1 MFCCYLIVFK
11 VCVRFVIFKLSNF
24 TETGAD
30 DQVYDSLI
38 HTQSKIFVRNK
49 QLPEITVFGWFF
61 AGSMLTY
68 TGLYKH
74 EKTIVLIFQ
83 FYFFIRCYL
92 LITENSLTAQALT
105 TLWQTLQLDIQQ
117 ISFLQGQNECITV
130 PDDFIKFRRKDNQV
144 VIPHNKLQRCRLFS

>member
-38 HTQSKIFVRNK
+38 HTQSKIFIRNK

-61 AGSMLTY
+61 AASMLTF

-74 EKTIVLIFQ
+74 DKTIVLIVQ
-83 FYFFIRCYL
+83 FDIFIRCYL
-92 LITENSLTAQALT
+92 LITENSSVNCADPYNSMTNSSPWLTFSKFHSYKVRMNASQCLT
-105 TLWQTLQLDIQQ
+105 TSLNLGVKI
-117 ISFLQGQNECITV
+117 
-130 PDDFIKFRRKDNQV
+130 IK
-144 VIPHNKLQRCRLFS
+144 S